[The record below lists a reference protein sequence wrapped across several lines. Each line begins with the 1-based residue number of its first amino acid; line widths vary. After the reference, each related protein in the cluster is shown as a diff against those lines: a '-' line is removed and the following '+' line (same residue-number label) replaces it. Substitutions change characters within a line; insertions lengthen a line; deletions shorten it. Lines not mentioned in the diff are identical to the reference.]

1 MIIKLL
7 KAYGLGSTG
16 PPPSAD
22 RRSPDEDMYSMDKTA
37 DTIEAIKSYDAARK
51 TQARMQFKDGDGVPD
66 GFDSIEEP
74 VREVKPLEEPAG
86 DDKCYFRVF
95 TD

>member
-1 MIIKLL
+1 MDSVRPARPLPQI
-7 KAYGLGSTG
+7 
-16 PPPSAD
+16 AD
-22 RRSPDEDMYSMDKTA
+22 RGSPDEDMYSMDKTA

-51 TQARMQFKDGDGVPD
+51 TQARMQFKDGDGDGDGVPD
-66 GFDSIEEP
+66 GLDSIEEP

-95 TD
+95 TT